1 VEYKD
6 PVEIPYEQARDPV
19 AWSTGGGRQARAG
32 PWSRAK
38 LDVAA
43 AVGGQRFVAV
53 AAGGRRGRM
62 PRPWGNLPG
71 VAARGSV
78 PLVFW
83 QFVGDTD
90 PGNRA
95 PNRPAKLLV
104 AHSHAGFSHREKGRI
119 HPGKWASKLG
129 LIGQRTTKIG
139 SVLDALAW
147 EFITIRLD
155 RTSDTGLAL
164 VKSPS

>member
-104 AHSHAGFSHREKGRI
+104 AHSHAVFS
-119 HPGKWASKLG
+119 PGKRPNPPGKVGFQTRPYWPTNDQDWVGA
-129 LIGQRTTKIG
+129 
-139 SVLDALAW
+139 
-147 EFITIRLD
+147 
-155 RTSDTGLAL
+155 
-164 VKSPS
+164 